1 MSMEK
6 VKVLVADADKT
17 FADALGQTLSGVYH
31 VRICTDGIQ
40 ALEQTKSFLPD
51 VLVLDLM
58 LPGVDGITLLQKC
71 NQWGLTPTVLAT
83 SRYVS
88 DYILNTVQK
97 WGVGYFVIKPCSAEA
112 VLCRISDMVSGLRP
126 TLFAT
131 PEPRSQVS
139 SALLQMG
146 FSTKHRGYSYLREA
160 VLLMAEDPRQS
171 VTKELY
177 PAVGAQCGVNAS
189 QVERSIRTAICA
201 AWDHR
206 PEQIWNVYFPEGMEA
221 DLSRPTN
228 AAMISR
234 LADGLLLA
242 SGE

>member
-1 MSMEK
+1 MDK
-6 VKVLVADADKT
+6 VKVLIADADT
-17 FADALGQTLSGVYH
+17 VFGEALGQVLSAAYH
-31 VRICTDGIQ
+31 VRSCADGVQ
-40 ALEQTKSFLPD
+40 TLEQLRSFLPD

-58 LPGVDGITLLQKC
+58 LPGMDGLTLLQKC
-71 NQWGLTPTVLAT
+71 SQQGWTPMVLAT

-88 DYILNTVQK
+88 DYVLNAVQQR
-97 WGVGYFVIKPCSAEA
+97 GVGYFMIKPCSTEA
-112 VLCRISDMVSGLRP
+112 VLCRIADMVGGLRP
-126 TLFAT
+126 TLFSA
-131 PEPRSQVS
+131 PEPRHQVS

-146 FSTKHRGYSYLREA
+146 FSTKHRGYDYLREA

-177 PAVGAQCGVNAS
+177 PAVGAQCGANAS
-189 QVERSIRTAICA
+189 QVERSIRTAIRV
-201 AWDHR
+201 AWNHR
-206 PEQIWNVYFPEGMEA
+206 PKQIWNVYFPEGQEE
-221 DLSRPTN
+221 LSRPTN